1 MSPFDFDSF
10 FIYIIHIYQMAA
22 WLEESI
28 DDPNLRQSVQDLM
41 QAYPASTRIIERL
54 VRYYDNK
61 PSDRDAKRRKIE
73 KSTLTDN
80 EALRILDI
88 SFQLPARKKFDII
101 FTDTHLLLY
110 NSKTDTIEHQY
121 NYNDLSPL
129 GGACVPTPD
138 KAVKSFTYVVFLKT
152 DDCIVFSTQ
161 DKGDVTLRKPN
172 APDETLSV
180 DKHQKIAQLFTSHTR
195 VPLTQPNKDY
205 FRSTGVSSS
214 TGKVEDRSHV
224 VAYLKAKD
232 GFLFFLPTGIL
243 FGFKKPTLFF
253 PIAHL
258 ASNVITN
265 ITQRT
270 FDLTLTLKP
279 GCHVLGT
286 AGFRTTKEGDD
297 NTVQFSMIEQ
307 SEYGGIE
314 AYAMKLEINNQSMA
328 EERKAVSKKSEDN
341 YSEDD
346 EQSDLK
352 GKGKVTTTEQENEE
366 DSEENDEDFEP
377 SDGDSDPL
385 EYDTDAT
392 GDDEKEAHRELAA
405 EEEHEFEDAIMEDD
419 EDNNELNDESD

>member
-1 MSPFDFDSF
+1 MST
-10 FIYIIHIYQMAA
+10 

-28 DDPNLRQSVQDLM
+28 DDPNLLQSVQDLM
-41 QAYPASTRIIERL
+41 KTYPASTRIIERL

-61 PSDRDAKRRKIE
+61 PAERDAKRRKIE
-73 KSTLTDN
+73 ESALSSN
-80 EALRILDI
+80 EVLRIIDV
-88 SFQLPARKKFDII
+88 SFQLPARKRYDII
-101 FTDTHLLLY
+101 ITTTHLLLH
-110 NSKTDTIEHQY
+110 NSKTNTIEFQY
-121 NYNDLSPL
+121 KLTDLSPL
-129 GGACVPTPD
+129 GGACVPSPD
-138 KAVKSFTYVVFLKT
+138 KAAKSFTYVIFLKA

-161 DKGDVTLRKPN
+161 DKGDITLRKPN
-172 APDETLSV
+172 TADETLSV
-180 DKHQKIAQLFTSHTR
+180 EKHEKIAQLFTTHTG
-195 VPLTQPNKDY
+195 VPMTQPSKEY

-253 PIAHL
+253 PITHL

-279 GCHVLGT
+279 GCQILGS
-286 AGFRTTKEGDD
+286 AGFRTAKEGDD
-297 NTVQFSMIEQ
+297 DTVQFSMIEQ

-314 AYAMKLEINNQSMA
+314 AYTKKLGINDQSMA
-328 EERKAVSKKSEDN
+328 EERKAASTKNEDN
-341 YSEDD
+341 YSEDED
-346 EQSDLK
+346 DNKVDVK
-352 GKGKVTTTEQENEE
+352 GKGKASTTTEQEHHE

-392 GDDEKEAHRELAA
+392 DDENEANRELIA
-405 EEEHEFEDAIMEDD
+405 EEEHEFEDAMSEDD
-419 EDNNELNDESD
+419 AQDDDEVDLLDDESD